1 MLFYARTNS
10 GKDQLHTAAGPA
22 GRMETGTGHTRGFA
36 SVHCEGLWGNPASC
50 PKGGQSQ
57 EPVGSPPG
65 ARLQLTCPCMS
76 PGAQGARKQG
86 CVAALS
92 AALPAAHPP
101 ACPGRLCPVYSQD
114 EPCTELGSQDQGPSR
129 CPGPEA
135 SPRSPSAG
143 GPRVP
148 LVDKDTAAPRH

>member
-1 MLFYARTNS
+1 MQGLIP
-10 GKDQLHTAAGPA
+10 GKINYTPLLAPQGGWRRGLG
-22 GRMETGTGHTRGFA
+22 TRGALLQFTVRV
-36 SVHCEGLWGNPASC
+36 SGGTLPPVPKVDKVRSPWGLH
-50 PKGGQSQ
+50 
-57 EPVGSPPG
+57 PVP
-65 ARLQLTCPCMS
+65 RLRLTCPCMS

-148 LVDKDTAAPRH
+148 LVDKDTAAPRR